1 MPSRSCAHINSK
13 SLCPVPVTDSGS
25 KMTADSL
32 GTMFCRCPPAL
43 AERQRSQIG
52 AVEPDQIEGHIGGC
66 PPHEVVE
73 LWSTSLVD
81 RDHLA
86 VDYGLV
92 DVEDGSD
99 LLAERLETAQDVA
112 VARDDAATA
121 LIKIAQAPKAIAFEL
136 KEPFG
141 VIERL
146 LSPGWD
152 DRLYAGKGHLADMAR
167 PADFVQCPP
176 APRSGTCST
185 PAASR

>member
-1 MPSRSCAHINSK
+1 MPCSRRRRSPSGK
-13 SLCPVPVTDSGS
+13 GRRSVPLTENV
-25 KMTADSL
+25 
-32 GTMFCRCPPAL
+32 
-43 AERQRSQIG
+43 
-52 AVEPDQIEGHIGGC
+52 EGHIDGC
-66 PPHEVVE
+66 PSAPHEVVE

-92 DVEDGSD
+92 DIEDGSD

-121 LIKIAQAPKAIAFEL
+121 LLKIAQAPKAIVFEL
-136 KEPFG
+136 EEPFG

-152 DRLYAGKGHLADMAR
+152 DRLYVGKGHLADMAR
-167 PADFVQCPP
+167 PADLVQCPP
-176 APRSGTCST
+176 APRGGTCST